1 MPGGRKII
9 DIYMMRIEGRPA
21 CEAEYLLASQRGTR
35 IGALQF
41 GRTSDGPSQVL
52 EIGLPDTSSDLGS
65 LEAFQEMVDRIT
77 NNEPIPD
84 IIMNHV
90 APGSDLGGARPKGTI
105 DIDGHPWLA
114 KFGMKNDRIN
124 IAGAEAACLDLCEMV
139 GLEAC
144 ERKIIRIDGRDTLLL
159 KRFDRKTNKNGN
171 LDRIHMISGLTLLG
185 AHSMDRESSGYADLY
200 NAARKISRFPE
211 IGENIYCRMVM
222 NVLCGNTDDHYRN
235 HAFLLE
241 DHGTFKPSPVY
252 DVTPSLQIS
261 ITRKTFF
268 HLGKAGSGRDATL
281 ENAVIAGPSLG
292 LSRDRAIEIA
302 NDCSRIVGEHWKR
315 AMSDRGVCDADI
327 IQLER
332 SFSESG
338 ACLKTEYL
346 SESEDDPD
354 LEF

>member
-1 MPGGRKII
+1 
-9 DIYMMRIEGRPA
+9 
-21 CEAEYLLASQRGTR
+21 
-35 IGALQF
+35 
-41 GRTSDGPSQVL
+41 
-52 EIGLPDTSSDLGS
+52 
-65 LEAFQEMVDRIT
+65 MVDRIT

-200 NAARKISRFPE
+200 NAARKFP
-211 IGENIYCRMVM
+211 G
-222 NVLCGNTDDHYRN
+222 
-235 HAFLLE
+235 FL
-241 DHGTFKPSPVY
+241 KSVK
-252 DVTPSLQIS
+252 IS
-261 ITRKTFF
+261 IV
-268 HLGKAGSGRDATL
+268 A
-281 ENAVIAGPSLG
+281 
-292 LSRDRAIEIA
+292 
-302 NDCSRIVGEHWKR
+302 W
-315 AMSDRGVCDADI
+315 
-327 IQLER
+327 
-332 SFSESG
+332 
-338 ACLKTEYL
+338 
-346 SESEDDPD
+346 
-354 LEF
+354 